1 MLGNYLCFRA
11 PTVWGGFG
19 NSSPAPHPVY
29 LPPSSSTLKSWNLG
43 RETCLSRLPKNG
55 LNPRHPGA
63 LHPTRSHL
71 SCSGPLSRGSRAS
84 LYPALLCP
92 APKLGRAVRS
102 SPPPAP
108 PAPTQSW
115 RSCQNRAGYSEPGDS
130 PEPIRSPRLGRPEAK
145 VRSQNISPGPWKW
158 VLPGRGL

>member
-43 RETCLSRLPKNG
+43 RETCPSRLPNG

-92 APKLGRAVRS
+92 AHHQGLYRKLHVHSA
-102 SPPPAP
+102 
-108 PAPTQSW
+108 
-115 RSCQNRAGYSEPGDS
+115 
-130 PEPIRSPRLGRPEAK
+130 RLQGQLLSYTSLCKDIMSVGLTLFRISVSHIISLRK
-145 VRSQNISPGPWKW
+145 VS
-158 VLPGRGL
+158 